1 VKAAAESPDVLSSED
16 GPLLQPGPLF
26 LPHTGDEY
34 DESSHIAPLSE
45 FTMQR
50 QEDAGYDLLGGPQ
63 VAAERLFWY
72 RWIEGHQVS
81 FVLWR
86 TMGDVLGRQPDGMPS
101 QRELDVLTTC
111 VDGYSAMLLYSAT
124 VPREHY
130 HACTRVRMALQH
142 PAFSGAWA
150 PDYRPIHR
158 LFRGRLPWQDDP
170 SCDALNDAVTLN
182 RETHDHIA
190 DHLVPDGRSLLQ
202 KSAGGPGAV
211 SREKEDLYDNFF
223 LTIRRSVSHAE
234 VVEQLDSRIA
244 ELTEDLGH
252 NGLYPNVDG
261 AHFPVLI
268 GSSSDAMASLA
279 TDVLTILRR
288 AAVLIAAMARPLEEA
303 RR

>member
-1 VKAAAESPDVLSSED
+1 MKASETPDVLSSED

-26 LPHTGDEY
+26 LPHPGDDY
-34 DESSHIAPLSE
+34 DQSPNQAPPSE
-45 FTMQR
+45 LTLQR
-50 QEDAGYDLLGGPQ
+50 PEDWGYDLLGGPE
-63 VAAERLFWY
+63 VHAERLFWY
-72 RWIEGHQVS
+72 RWIEGHQIS

-86 TMGDVLGRQPDGMPS
+86 TIGDVLGRQPDGLPS
-101 QRELDVLTTC
+101 PRELDVLTAC
-111 VDGYSAMLLYSAT
+111 VDGYSAILLYSAT
-124 VPREHY
+124 VPRDHY
-130 HACTRVRMALQH
+130 HSCTRVRMALQH

-170 SCDALNDAVTLN
+170 SSDALNDAVTLN

-223 LTIRRSVSHAE
+223 LTIRRPVSHAE

-244 ELTEDLGH
+244 TLTEDLRH

-268 GSSSDAMASLA
+268 GSSSDAMTSLA
-279 TDVLTILRR
+279 TEVSTILRR
-288 AAVLIAAMARPLEEA
+288 AAVLIAEMERPLEKA